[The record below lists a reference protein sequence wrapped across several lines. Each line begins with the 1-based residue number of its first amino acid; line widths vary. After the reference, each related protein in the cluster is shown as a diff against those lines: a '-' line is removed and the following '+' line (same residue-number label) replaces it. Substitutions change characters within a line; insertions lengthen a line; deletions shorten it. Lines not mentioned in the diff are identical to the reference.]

1 MELDYEK
8 LLSEDHVLSDAERE
22 MIIVVYHK
30 KVVEWFMDGI
40 VFPFVYLAS
49 VICAIK
55 LVLLIS
61 DLFLK

>member
-8 LLSEDHVLSDAERE
+8 LLSEDHVLTDSERG
-22 MIIVVYHK
+22 MIIVAYHK

-49 VICAIK
+49 VICAIR
-55 LVLLIS
+55 LLLPIS
-61 DLFLK
+61 DLLIK